1 MGPGSARRRPV
12 RASTT
17 RRLLHHHVAISFAVS
32 GPAHTVV
39 FFSFG
44 FTCVHS
50 RAFQTGATAA
60 SRVDA
65 RVLGE
70 FQRGSACRR
79 LFGST
84 RGCLGAFGS
93 HALPRRVSDPKLLRI
108 WETGATYHLVHSLAL
123 ALAAR
128 GGAFENRPA
137 KVASLCF
144 ATGIALFSG
153 SLYALTLTG
162 KRRLG
167 AVAPL
172 GGTAF
177 ILGWVAL
184 ALRR

>member
-1 MGPGSARRRPV
+1 MISLSGDV
-12 RASTT
+12 RAAILRDDFSHARSSGLVDTMVKT
-17 RRLLHHHVAISFAVS
+17 PGFWESSSAVQRVAGFSGALAV
-32 GPAHTVV
+32 A
-39 FFSFG
+39 
-44 FTCVHS
+44 
-50 RAFQTGATAA
+50 
-60 SRVDA
+60 
-65 RVLGE
+65 
-70 FQRGSACRR
+70 
-79 LFGST
+79 
-84 RGCLGAFGS
+84 LGAFGS